1 MLLAVTIDLNYNNYH
16 IILYWSLHSLTLC
29 FLFCFV
35 IAYLHC
41 RISASHPKVRL
52 SRGPGVRVSLTFC
65 LHWPCGMLCQFSLCH
80 QAVGCLNS
88 PAVCIARVLLL
99 PSVGTWSLVH
109 HGFCTLWTV
118 FKTYCVTCFCWHWLP
133 RSLGVVH
140 LHYWENTFPLFP
152 KGFFFRVFVSG
163 GYTSN
168 QCQPIRH
175 TQGLRLLI
183 MCPSWKADWV
193 SGLFFHDLG
202 RIQAS
207 LSHLPRC
214 SKVTYLGLVVF

>member
-1 MLLAVTIDLNYNNYH
+1 MNCVLNLLCNLFLLALVAP
-16 IILYWSLHSLTLC
+16 
-29 FLFCFV
+29 F
-35 IAYLHC
+35 
-41 RISASHPKVRL
+41 
-52 SRGPGVRVSLTFC
+52 SRGCAS
-65 LHWPCGMLCQFSLCH
+65 
-80 QAVGCLNS
+80 A
-88 PAVCIARVLLL
+88 LLGEYV
-99 PSVGTWSLVH
+99 PS
-109 HGFCTLWTV
+109 
-118 FKTYCVTCFCWHWLP
+118 
-133 RSLGVVH
+133 
-140 LHYWENTFPLFP
+140 FPQ
-152 KGFFFRVFVSG
+152 GFFFRVFVSG

-202 RIQAS
+202 RIHAS